1 MTRISLSNKNILLI
15 SPQKWGE
22 MHLSKHHYAIEL
34 AKRGNTVYFL
44 NPFDINQKK
53 RFIIKQH
60 EEYKELYIVTYKP
73 LFPLVIRFHFRWL
86 FDFLMQFQVKML
98 LLRIGRKID
107 IVWCFEPNLYSNLN
121 LFKADLNIFHPVDQ
135 LNYDYQFNIAS
146 SAHVVFS
153 VSDVILNRLKTRK
166 VQQYFIN
173 HGLSEHFEEQCRNGM
188 IKKTPAGQMVKI
200 GYAGNLFMG
209 HLDRNVMKS
218 IIVEN
223 PDVSFFF
230 WGPYRLEDSY
240 VSGYVTDEIRA
251 FIRFLSDSKNVTLKG
266 VKQPKELA
274 DEICDIDGFLV
285 CIDPEADPNK
295 GSNSHKILEYLS
307 TGKVVISN
315 YISSYSDKRDLIA
328 MVDENSNSKL
338 PDLFKK
344 VISNLSSYNSI
355 EFQKKRI
362 EFALDNTYAKQIDRI
377 ETYL

>member
-22 MHLSKHHYAIEL
+22 MHISKHHYAIEL

-44 NPFDINQKK
+44 NPVDVSQKK

-153 VSDVILNRLKTRK
+153 VS
-166 VQQYFIN
+166 
-173 HGLSEHFEEQCRNGM
+173 
-188 IKKTPAGQMVKI
+188 
-200 GYAGNLFMG
+200 
-209 HLDRNVMKS
+209 
-218 IIVEN
+218 
-223 PDVSFFF
+223 
-230 WGPYRLEDSY
+230 
-240 VSGYVTDEIRA
+240 
-251 FIRFLSDSKNVTLKG
+251 
-266 VKQPKELA
+266 
-274 DEICDIDGFLV
+274 
-285 CIDPEADPNK
+285 
-295 GSNSHKILEYLS
+295 
-307 TGKVVISN
+307 TG
-315 YISSYSDKRDLIA
+315 
-328 MVDENSNSKL
+328 
-338 PDLFKK
+338 
-344 VISNLSSYNSI
+344 
-355 EFQKKRI
+355 
-362 EFALDNTYAKQIDRI
+362 
-377 ETYL
+377 